1 MRPQRRQQQ
10 SKPEFDRVCVV
21 IRVVARRTRKIAV
34 MRPWRLTRRPP
45 SNGSRRQFTDPNLLL
60 GQAGRAPHRF
70 ENRTTFTIDPATS
83 LEMMLGVPTGQA
95 VRHTRLRRTCL
106 PRFWQLIRNVEQWNQ
121 DDERQN
127 RRVRQHRS
135 NHCDHPLSER
145 GARRIDRFEHFQPP
159 GDYDATTGQPVASI
173 AVAFSLPRR
182 RRLRDGKLCV
192 PAFHSGR
199 DLSN

>member
-1 MRPQRRQQQ
+1 MAHRVKRLRGASPSRSIQQRPMRPQRRQQQ

-83 LEMMLGVPTGQA
+83 LEMMLGVPTGEA
-95 VRHTRLRRTCL
+95 VPPYSPNRRTCL

-121 DDERQN
+121 DDERHN

-135 NHCDHPLSER
+135 MTRPSAF
-145 GARRIDRFEHFQPP
+145 GARRAE
-159 GDYDATTGQPVASI
+159 
-173 AVAFSLPRR
+173 
-182 RRLRDGKLCV
+182 
-192 PAFHSGR
+192 
-199 DLSN
+199 N